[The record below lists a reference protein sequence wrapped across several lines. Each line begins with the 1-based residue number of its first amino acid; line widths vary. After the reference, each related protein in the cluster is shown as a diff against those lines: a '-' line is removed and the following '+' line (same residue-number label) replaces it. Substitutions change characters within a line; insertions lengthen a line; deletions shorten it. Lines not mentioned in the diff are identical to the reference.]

1 MWWWCVLDTPDHL
14 LSLSVCRVSKP
25 QNVGN
30 QEGEFTP
37 GPRHHAKGADAEGA
51 APIYLPHSRYL
62 LKRMSSQRVVSDVAF
77 RPISHAGHTGGR
89 AFPGTLRTRRAREHR
104 SRPEDKSRFQPR
116 RAHPAALPWQAL
128 GVLARS
134 GSSLGNRTDPGSWG
148 CDGQTNET
156 TLNRHMLA
164 EMQPAATTSPEQR
177 RPPLKPSGHGE
188 RGWYLVKEGRGSG
201 GQPPQARDE
210 KGSSRVAIPR
220 QN

>member
-51 APIYLPHSRYL
+51 ATIYLPHSRYL

-89 AFPGTLRTRRAREHR
+89 TFPGTLRTRRARAR
-104 SRPEDKSRFQPR
+104 ASVSTGRQIAISASAGASRRL
-116 RAHPAALPWQAL
+116 ALA
-128 GVLARS
+128 GV
-134 GSSLGNRTDPGSWG
+134 G
-148 CDGQTNET
+148 
-156 TLNRHMLA
+156 
-164 EMQPAATTSPEQR
+164 
-177 RPPLKPSGHGE
+177 RPST
-188 RGWYLVKEGRGSG
+188 V
-201 GQPPQARDE
+201 
-210 KGSSRVAIPR
+210 R
-220 QN
+220 QFIR